1 MSLKLVQTLYARMP
15 AILEKARK
23 QFGRSLTLT
32 EKILIAHAD
41 NFETQVWDR
50 GKAMLALRPDRVAMQ
65 DATAQ
70 MAMLQFMQA
79 GKKKVAVPSTI
90 HCDHLIR
97 AESGSQK
104 DLARAI
110 DENKEVYNF
119 LASSAKKY
127 GIGFWKPGAGIIHQV
142 VLENYAFPGGL
153 IIGTDSHT
161 PNGGGLG
168 MLAIG
173 VGGADAGEVMAGLP
187 WEVLH
192 PKLIGV
198 KLTGKLQG
206 WASPKDV
213 ILYICGL
220 LTVKGGTN
228 KIVEYFGPGA
238 DTISATGKGTIT
250 NRGAELGAT
259 TSIFPF
265 DQKMVAYL
273 NITDRADISK
283 LAESNRE
290 LLTADPEVLK
300 TPEKYF
306 DQIVEIDLTKLEP
319 HVVGPHTPDLARPV
333 SKLAAE
339 AKEKGYPVQLKAAL
353 IGSCTNSS
361 YEDISRAAH
370 IARQGL
376 KAGLKSKTPFLVTPG
391 SERIYNTMKRD
402 GFLQTFE
409 EMGGTVL
416 ANACGPCI
424 GQWKRADAVK
434 GRADSIISSYNR
446 NFPGRNDGISD
457 TLSFLSSPEVVTAL
471 AFAGELTFDPVHG
484 SLKAADG
491 TAITFEPP
499 RGEELPSQGFAE
511 GAEGFIPPAENGESV
526 QVEVPPDSERLQL
539 LQPFSRWNG
548 KDFDKLPLLIK
559 TKGKTTTDH
568 ISPAGPWLK
577 YRGHLDKI
585 SDNMFL
591 GATSAFSSEPGKGT
605 DVLTGESGLTIA
617 QIARRYKAQGIG
629 SVVVGDE
636 NYGEGSSREHAAMSP
651 RYLGVRAIITK
662 SFARIHETNL
672 KKQGILPLT
681 FVNPKDYDLIEQQD
695 RISIKGLQGLAPG
708 KPVQVVLHKADGKDI
723 TIQASHSLTEPQ
735 LSWFKAGSALNAL
748 N

>member
-1 MSLKLVQTLYARMP
+1 
-15 AILEKARK
+15 
-23 QFGRSLTLT
+23 
-32 EKILIAHAD
+32 
-41 NFETQVWDR
+41 
-50 GKAMLALRPDRVAMQ
+50 
-65 DATAQ
+65 
-70 MAMLQFMQA
+70 
-79 GKKKVAVPSTI
+79 
-90 HCDHLIR
+90 
-97 AESGSQK
+97 
-104 DLARAI
+104 
-110 DENKEVYNF
+110 
-119 LASSAKKY
+119 
-127 GIGFWKPGAGIIHQV
+127 
-142 VLENYAFPGGL
+142 
-153 IIGTDSHT
+153 
-161 PNGGGLG
+161 
-168 MLAIG
+168 
-173 VGGADAGEVMAGLP
+173 MAGLP

-198 KLTGKLQG
+198 KLTGKLSG

-213 ILYICGL
+213 ILYVCGL

-238 DTISATGKGTIT
+238 DTISCTGKGTIT
-250 NRGAELGAT
+250 NMGAELGAT

-265 DQKMVAYL
+265 DHKMVAYL

-290 LLTADPEVLK
+290 LLVADPEVLRS
-300 TPEKYF
+300 PEKYF
-306 DQIVEIDLTKLEP
+306 DQIVEIDLSTLEP

-333 SKLAAE
+333 SKLPAE

-361 YEDISRAAH
+361 YQDISRAAH

-376 KAGLKSKTPFLVTPG
+376 KAGLKAKTPFLVTPG
-391 SERIYNTMKRD
+391 SERIYHTMKRD

-434 GRADSIISSYNR
+434 GRADSIVSSFNR
-446 NFPGRNDGISD
+446 NFPGRNDGMSE
-457 TLSFLSSPEVVTAL
+457 TLSFLTSPEVVTAY
-471 AFAGELTFDPVHG
+471 AFAGNLSFDPVHET
-484 SLKAADG
+484 LR
-491 TAITFEPP
+491 TAEGKSIKFEPP
-499 RGEELPSQGFAE
+499 QGEELPAKGFAKGE
-511 GAEGFIPPAENGESV
+511 EGFIPPAENGDAV
-526 QVEVPPDSERLQL
+526 VVEVPPTSERLQL
-539 LQPFSRWNG
+539 LQPFPRWDG
-548 KDFDKLPLLIK
+548 RDFVKLPLLIK

-605 DVLTGESGLTIA
+605 DVLTGEAGLTIA

-651 RYLGVRAIITK
+651 RYLGVKGILTK
-662 SFARIHETNL
+662 SFARIHESNL

-681 FVNPKDYDLIEQQD
+681 FINPKDYDKILEGD
-695 RISIKGLQGLAPG
+695 AVSFEYLHELD
-708 KPVQVVLHKADGKDI
+708 PVRTVNMSLEHADGSVEVI
-723 TIQASHSLTEPQ
+723 PLQHTMNMEHIA
-735 LSWFKAGSALNAL
+735 WFQAGSALNLIRLHSGEA
-748 N
+748 